1 MWRKL
6 KYAIQRARK
15 GYDDSD
21 TWSFDSWFC
30 RIAPKILRELA
41 YYSDGYPEEY
51 GSLEKWQREI
61 YELATRIEE
70 LGKDWVWERN
80 EWTKEYMEALEKK
93 SKDKGVAYERWHSR
107 MVELAE
113 EQNKEVKDV
122 FKKLGEVFYKLWN

>member
-21 TWSFDSWFC
+21 TWDFDLWFC

-51 GSLEKWQREI
+51 ESLEKWQREI
-61 YELATRIEE
+61 YGLATRIEE
-70 LGKDWVWERN
+70 LGRDWVWDKN

-93 SKDKGVAYERWHSR
+93 SDDKGVAYEKWHSR
-107 MVELAE
+107 MVELAA
-113 EQNKEVKDV
+113 EQDKEVKDV